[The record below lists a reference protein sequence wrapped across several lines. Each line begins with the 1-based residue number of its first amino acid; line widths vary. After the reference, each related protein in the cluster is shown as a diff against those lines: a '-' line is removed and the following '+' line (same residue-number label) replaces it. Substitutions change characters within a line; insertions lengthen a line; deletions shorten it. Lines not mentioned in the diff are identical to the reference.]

1 MRLEKLAEGWV
12 MPVALLL
19 TAGAATAGEFEV
31 RPLDPA
37 QGRVIRISGPA
48 GADAAR
54 MDGRTVRLFPQAG
67 GVALGL
73 MPVPANQAPGEYTL
87 EILTGG
93 ATRESVAVRVT
104 DARFRRQNIVLSP
117 QSSELK
123 PAPGEMETA
132 RAFRETVS
140 ERRYWQEPFALPVAG
155 CRTSPYGVQRF
166 RNGKPT
172 GDYHAGIDQRAAAGS
187 PVRAVAA
194 GVVRLAKAWNI
205 HGNAVGIDH
214 GQGVESIYLHL
225 SRFAVAEGA
234 QVARGDVIGYAGSTG
249 RSTAP
254 HLHWSVY
261 VNGVPVDPSQW
272 VGLSP
277 CAAAPAKGRKRKR

>member
-1 MRLEKLAEGWV
+1 MRQAFWV
-12 MPVALLL
+12 TPVALLL
-19 TAGAATAGEFEV
+19 AVVTATAGEFVV
-31 RPLDPA
+31 RPLDPV

-54 MDGRTVRLFPQAG
+54 LDGRTVRLFPQAG
-67 GVALGL
+67 GGVLGL
-73 MPVPANQAPGEYTL
+73 MPVPASQAPGAYTL
-87 EILTGG
+87 EILVGG
-93 ATRESVAVRVT
+93 TTRESIGVRVVS
-104 DARFRRQNIVLSP
+104 ARFRRQNIVLSP
-117 QSSELK
+117 QIAELK
-123 PAPGEMETA
+123 PAPGEVETS

-140 ERRYWQEPFALPVAG
+140 ERRYWEEPFALPVAG
-155 CRTSPYGVQRF
+155 CRTSPFGVQRF

-187 PVRAVAA
+187 PVRALAA
-194 GVVRLAKAWNI
+194 GFVRLVKAWNI
-205 HGNAVGIDH
+205 HGNTVGIDH

-261 VNGVPVDPSQW
+261 VNGVPVDPAQW
-272 VGLSP
+272 VSLKP
-277 CAAAPAKGRKRKR
+277 CVAAAAKGRKRQP